1 MEIGIKF
8 DMSVE
13 DVIKEPCETV
23 PIPSEFRR
31 ERDVGVLVF
40 FSDRSEHMDT
50 GYHNNRSPFLAVIIA
65 SAAIAA
71 IIWTRQLPP
80 EQSKLQT
87 PQDYHTTTV
96 PPNATGDT
104 IH

>member
-8 DMSVE
+8 DRSVE

-31 ERDVGVLVF
+31 EREVGVLVF

-50 GYHNNRSPFLAVIIA
+50 G
-65 SAAIAA
+65 
-71 IIWTRQLPP
+71 
-80 EQSKLQT
+80 
-87 PQDYHTTTV
+87 
-96 PPNATGDT
+96 
-104 IH
+104 